1 MYQINRQ
8 INNITPLKQCMFS
21 ELGFTERAHLQ
32 EWIAKNPNILGEDLL
47 IIQKEFDGFNDTNE
61 RLDLL
66 AIDKDGNLVII
77 ENKLDDTGRD
87 VVWQALKYTS
97 YCSTL
102 TTQQIIKIYQ
112 SYLDRYTNGEDAK
125 TSIMDFLGIEN
136 EDDLILNNEDQRIMF
151 VANNYRKEVTSTVL
165 WLLKHD
171 IQIQCFK
178 ATPYS
183 MGDNL
188 FLQVEQ
194 IIPVPELQAF
204 MIDAKEKE
212 REERTKGKAAS
223 ETDLLLLE
231 FWQQLKSDL
240 TAHNI
245 HYLDNVTPKKSFHY
259 GFWKGKGT
267 FSFVFGRYT
276 NRVELYISDDSDKLY
291 INALMRYQS
300 EIEHRFG
307 DGLIWER
314 LEGKKASRLKFE
326 MPLDTYAESGSLR
339 DKNWQPKIEW
349 FRTALSRL
357 YEAIYPIWEKVQRE
371 VSDTK

>member
-1 MYQINRQ
+1 
-8 INNITPLKQCMFS
+8 
-21 ELGFTERAHLQ
+21 
-32 EWIAKNPNILGEDLL
+32 
-47 IIQKEFDGFNDTNE
+47 
-61 RLDLL
+61 
-66 AIDKDGNLVII
+66 
-77 ENKLDDTGRD
+77 
-87 VVWQALKYTS
+87 
-97 YCSTL
+97 
-102 TTQQIIKIYQ
+102 
-112 SYLDRYTNGEDAK
+112 
-125 TSIMDFLGIEN
+125 
-136 EDDLILNNEDQRIMF
+136 
-151 VANNYRKEVTSTVL
+151 
-165 WLLKHD
+165 
-171 IQIQCFK
+171 
-178 ATPYS
+178 

-240 TAHNI
+240 TTHNI

-300 EIEHRFG
+300 ESEHRFG

-326 MPLDTYAESGSLR
+326 MPLDTYAEAGSLR

>member
-1 MYQINRQ
+1 
-8 INNITPLKQCMFS
+8 MFS

-66 AIDKDGNLVII
+66 ALDKDGNLVII

-102 TTQQIIKIYQ
+102 TTQQIIKIHQ
-112 SYLDRYTNGEDAK
+112 SYLDRNTSGEDAK
-125 TSIMDFLGIEN
+125 ASIMDFLGIEN

-183 MGDNL
+183 MGEDL

-194 IIPVPELQAF
+194 IIPVPEIQEF

-240 TAHNI
+240 STHNI

-267 FSFVFGRYT
+267 FGFVFGRYT
-276 NRVELYISDDSDKLY
+276 NRVELYINDDADKRY
-291 INALMRYQS
+291 IDALLDYQV
-300 EIEHRFG
+300 EIEQRFG
-307 DGLIWER
+307 EGLVWER
-314 LEGKKASRLKFE
+314 LEGKKASRIKFE
-326 MPLDTYAESGSLR
+326 MPLDAYAQSGSLR

-349 FRTALSRL
+349 FRNALSRF
-357 YEAIYPIWEKVQRE
+357 YESMYPTWEKVLRE
-371 VSDTK
+371 INQ